1 MIKRFLNSQTKTI
14 AASAI
19 ILAVATLISRI
30 LGLVRDRLLAGRFG
44 AGTDLDIYFA
54 SFQIPDLIYNVLFTG
69 SIVVCFLPL
78 FSEYYLKDKEESW
91 RMTNYILNVF
101 SFLLILTSLVFFI
114 FTPQLVEYLVTGFS
128 PENKAMVVTLTR
140 IMFLSPLFLG
150 LSSIFSGVLHYF
162 NRFLAYSLAP
172 ISYNLGI
179 IFGILVLAP
188 KWGILGVSLGVVLG
202 AFCHLLI
209 QIPSAISCGFRYQFL
224 FDFKYFALKRM
235 LFLAIPRTI
244 AAAANQINFI
254 VITVIASTLAAG
266 SLSVFN
272 FANNLRYLPVGL
284 IGLSFAT
291 ASFPLLS
298 KAWASQQKQ
307 NFITSFSSI
316 FRQILF
322 WVVPISLLMFILRAQ
337 FIRTV
342 LGTGEFGWLA
352 TRLTAACLGIY
363 CLGIFAQAL
372 IPVILRVFFSLQ
384 DTKTPTVIAVATI
397 FLNIVLSLVF
407 VSLLS
412 FSNWF
417 SDFVRGILKL
427 EGITEIAVVGLPLS
441 FTIIMLCQFIL
452 LLIFLYKR
460 IGDFGLKQI
469 INSSCNIIIAAVFMV
484 PVAYASLYIS
494 AGFLDTRTFWGI
506 FLQAGIAGTLGIL
519 IYLFVSFLLKSS
531 ELATAQASIFREFR
545 SRFIDK

>member
-44 AGTDLDIYFA
+44 AGTELDVYFA

-91 RMTNYILNVF
+91 RMTNYVLNVF
-101 SFLLILTSLVFFI
+101 ALLFVSISFLFFI
-114 FTPQLVEYLVTGFS
+114 FTPQLVERLVTGFS
-128 PENKAMVVTLTR
+128 PENKAMVVNLTR

-209 QIPSAISCGFRYQFL
+209 QIPSAVSCGFRYQLL
-224 FDFKYFALKRM
+224 FDLKYPALKRM

-254 VITVIASTLAAG
+254 VITIIASTLAVG

-298 KAWASQQKQ
+298 KAWASNQKQ
-307 NFITSFSSI
+307 NFINSFSSI

-337 FIRTV
+337 FIRIV

-352 TRLTAACLGIY
+352 TRLTAACLGVY

-397 FLNIVLSLVF
+397 FLNIALSLVF

-412 FSNWF
+412 SANWF
-417 SDFVRGILKL
+417 SDFIRDVLKL
-427 EGITEIAVVGLPLS
+427 EGIQDIAVIGLPLS

-452 LLIFLYKR
+452 LLIFLYQR
-460 IGDFGLKQI
+460 IGDFDIKRI
-469 INSSCNIIIAAVFMV
+469 IDSSGKIIIAAIFMI
-484 PVAYASLYIS
+484 PAAYIALYVS
-494 AGFLDTRTFWGI
+494 AEFLNTKTFWGI
-506 FLQAGIAGTLGIL
+506 FLQAGIAGTLGML
-519 IYLFVSFLLKSS
+519 SYLLVSFLLKSS
-531 ELATAQASIFREFR
+531 ELATATGSISREFKE
-545 SRFIDK
+545 RFIDK